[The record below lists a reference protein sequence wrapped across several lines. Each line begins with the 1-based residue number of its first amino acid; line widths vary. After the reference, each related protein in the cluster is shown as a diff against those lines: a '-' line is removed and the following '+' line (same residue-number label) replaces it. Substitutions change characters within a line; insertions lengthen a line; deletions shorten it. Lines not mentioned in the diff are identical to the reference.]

1 MSSDVSKV
9 KRSFISLKI
18 KVISW
23 KTTRNRP
30 SHFLFF
36 TQFGVSFLLT
46 SLLFTTNRVV
56 KISQVRTGQPKL
68 VSICFRGDRTSW
80 GFIVLYSTFHWLK
93 KKIGICWNLFCFV
106 IGQLCLCDPNSSHG
120 ISEILKYLLQI
131 YKSKFVCCIKG
142 NLPDRTIC
150 LGSHRQIYKN
160 SFGVK
165 IIQWTSGFHA
175 LSQQN
180 QVWATFQEIWYKGL
194 LRLNVLIE
202 EKFSFRRRER
212 LTVSRNDNL
221 QEDVLKSWQNICSIQ
236 TTRRGKHVC
245 TS

>member
-1 MSSDVSKV
+1 MSSDVYIFKNKSYELTNDSKQAV
-9 KRSFISLKI
+9 TF
-18 KVISW
+18 
-23 KTTRNRP
+23 P
-30 SHFLFF
+30 GF
-36 TQFGVSFLLT
+36 TQFGVSFSLT
-46 SLLFTTNRVV
+46 SLLFTTNRMV
-56 KISQVRTGQPKL
+56 KTNQVRAAQPKL
-68 VSICFRGDRTSW
+68 ASICFHDDRTC
-80 GFIVLYSTFHWLK
+80 FVLDTISLAKEK
-93 KKIGICWNLFCFV
+93 KEGICWNRFCFV
-106 IGQLCLCDPNSSHG
+106 VAQLCLGDPGKLSSHS
-120 ISEILKYLLQI
+120 ILEILKYLLQI
-131 YKSKFVCCIKG
+131 HKSKFVCCIKG